1 MMRRRHGSDKTILL
15 LGGSAQQLDSFEAA
29 RRLGYRA
36 VLCDWDANC
45 PGRGLADVFYETSTL
60 DRDAVLGIA
69 RAERVDG
76 VVSYASDAPAPVAA
90 WVAERMGL
98 PGNPYESVA
107 MLCDKGR
114 FRAFLRDNGFAA
126 PANEVVRSA
135 LDAGK
140 AVGRIGLPVV
150 VKPVDSAGSRGVAV
164 VRDVEEVPVAFDR
177 ACGFSRKGEVVV
189 ERYLESATPGR
200 VMEAELFVEGG
211 EVVSWGLMSAYRD
224 TLLNGVVP
232 SCYIHPMDE
241 CSTLRATSCSILSRI
256 VERAGIVQGAV
267 NVELIHDISG
277 EIYVIDIG
285 PRNGGNY
292 LPNFFSHASGD
303 DIVEATLRVA
313 VGEPSGLRPFDGAR
327 DGLWVQFMHYARK
340 AGTFRGFST
349 FPEYDDARIE
359 THLYKEVGS
368 HVEPL
373 SSIGDSIGVSL
384 LHFPRER
391 DAESL
396 MARLPSMCR
405 TVVE

>member
-1 MMRRRHGSDKTILL
+1 MKTILL

-29 RRLGYRA
+29 RRLGYRT
-36 VLCDWDANC
+36 VLCDWDASC
-45 PGRGLADVFYETSTL
+45 PGRGLADAFYGVSTL
-60 DRDAVLGIA
+60 DRDAVLEVA
-69 RAERVDG
+69 RSEKADG
-76 VVSYASDAPAPVAA
+76 VVSYASDAPASVAA

-114 FRAFLRDNGFAA
+114 FRAFLRDNGFAV

-135 LDAGK
+135 LA
-140 AVGRIGLPVV
+140 AREAASRIGFPVV
-150 VKPVDSAGSRGVAV
+150 VKPVDSAGSRGVTI
-164 VRDVEEVPVAFDR
+164 VRSGEEALAAFDQ
-177 ACGFSRKGEVVV
+177 ACDFSRKGEVVV
-189 ERYLESATPGR
+189 ERYVETATPGR
-200 VMEAELFVEGG
+200 VIEAELFVEGG
-211 EVVSWGLMSAYRD
+211 EIVSWGFMSAYRD
-224 TLLNGVVP
+224 LSLNGVVP

-241 CSTLRATSCSILSRI
+241 CGTVRATSRSILSRI
-256 VERAGIVQGAV
+256 VECAGIVQGAM
-267 NVELIHDISG
+267 NVELIRDVSG
-277 EIYVIDIG
+277 EVHVIDIG

-313 VGEPSGLRPFDGAR
+313 VGEPSGLRPFDGSR
-327 DGLWVQFMHYARK
+327 EGLWVQLMHYARE

-349 FPEYDDARIE
+349 SPEYDGARIE
-359 THLYKEVGS
+359 TRLYKEIGS

-373 SSIGDSIGVSL
+373 ASIGDSIGVSL

-391 DAESL
+391 DAEGL
-396 MARLPSMCR
+396 MARLPLMCQ